1 MPALSDILG
10 AAVFLAMWV
19 GIAGLLL
26 PLFG

>member
-1 MPALSDILG
+1 MPTLYDILG
-10 AAVFLAMWV
+10 AAAFLAMWA